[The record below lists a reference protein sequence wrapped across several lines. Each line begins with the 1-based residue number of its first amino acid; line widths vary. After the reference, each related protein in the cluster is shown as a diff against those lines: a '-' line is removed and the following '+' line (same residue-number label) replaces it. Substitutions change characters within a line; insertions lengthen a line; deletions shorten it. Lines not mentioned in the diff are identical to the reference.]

1 MFYVTVGKS
10 VLKCSKILIGIV
22 CHTCLTDSLLKYED
36 SQPGSERGQ
45 AFLDT
50 PAPPVPPPDMER
62 PRPDSGHRGLNG
74 SSLGPSTPSM
84 SGSSPPAPLGAAP
97 TRLSLSS
104 VAPLPQSAQ
113 QSSGPLHEQLA
124 HSAQLSL
131 QEQQAATALMGSISR
146 SLETMSESVQQL
158 VETQQAF
165 VRDSLQLQRDA
176 LHVLRDF
183 TAGVLTLMQDKLNG
197 RPLLP

>member
-1 MFYVTVGKS
+1 M
-10 VLKCSKILIGIV
+10 CV
-22 CHTCLTDSLLKYED
+22 CLCLADSLLKYED

-50 PAPPVPPPDMER
+50 PAPSVPPSDIDR
-62 PRPDSGHRGLNG
+62 PRPDSGHRGING
-74 SSLGPSTPSM
+74 SSLGQSTPSM

-97 TRLSLSS
+97 ARLS
-104 VAPLPQSAQ
+104 AAAAQ
-113 QSSGPLHEQLA
+113 QSNGPLHEQLA

>member
-1 MFYVTVGKS
+1 MRPES
-10 VLKCSKILIGIV
+10 LCV
-22 CHTCLTDSLLKYED
+22 CFTDSLLKYED

-50 PAPPVPPPDMER
+50 AAPNVPTPLDMER

-84 SGSSPPAPLGAAP
+84 SGSSPPAMLGGGGASSA
-97 TRLSLSS
+97 RLSSTS
-104 VAPLPQSAQ
+104 VAAAQ
-113 QSSGPLHEQLA
+113 QSSGSVSGGPLHEQLA

-131 QEQQAATALMGSISR
+131 HEQQAATALMGSISR